1 MSLSRLLSAGIRGGL
16 GGEERR
22 VFGVSLRHL
31 HAMHPSDEYSCLP
44 PSMSACGCRDSPVLE
59 FNAEWLAITKSTH
72 ELLSRSD
79 RNVAMPT
86 EIKLVTEEDREWCVA
101 ACPSLYTKHVWCAAL
116 VQASSNASRPCR
128 VTIANSLDLRDAP
141 NPIYIYI

>member
-1 MSLSRLLSAGIRGGL
+1 MSIPPII
-16 GGEERR
+16 
-22 VFGVSLRHL
+22 SLPQL
-31 HAMHPSDEYSCLP
+31 HAMYLSDGDPFLP

-101 ACPSLYTKHVWCAAL
+101 DILSVYTKHADVPL
-116 VQASSNASRPCR
+116 
-128 VTIANSLDLRDAP
+128 
-141 NPIYIYI
+141 

>member
-1 MSLSRLLSAGIRGGL
+1 MSPCITLTPCPPLMVTLL
-16 GGEERR
+16 
-22 VFGVSLRHL
+22 
-31 HAMHPSDEYSCLP
+31 CLP
-44 PSMSACGCRDSPVLE
+44 LSLLCGRSESPVLE

-101 ACPSLYTKHVWCAAL
+101 S
-116 VQASSNASRPCR
+116 
-128 VTIANSLDLRDAP
+128 
-141 NPIYIYI
+141 

>member
-1 MSLSRLLSAGIRGGL
+1 
-16 GGEERR
+16 
-22 VFGVSLRHL
+22 
-31 HAMHPSDEYSCLP
+31 
-44 PSMSACGCRDSPVLE
+44 MSACGCRDSPVLE

-101 ACPSLYTKHVWCAAL
+101 NGPTRHVWYAAL
-116 VQASSNASRPCR
+116 EQASSNASRPCR
-128 VTIANSLDLRDAP
+128 VTTANSLDLRDAP